1 MEPDT
6 IIQPARQQAQ
16 KDRDV
21 TTLDRAIHI
30 GTAYTRSINLTRDAD
45 APDLIRAYVP
55 TSRAAQA
62 LERMADGLSAGAH
75 QRALAL
81 IGPYGTGKSVFGLF
95 AAAVLSAPKAE
106 QHSAA
111 MAVLETAAP
120 DLATRFGTA
129 HPNGRGYLRVA
140 INGIP
145 DSLIRQLMLGLALA
159 VEQAGLPA
167 ALVDDVLSAAQP
179 GTPMDHILHLVGR
192 VQRAWAHAG
201 GSGVLIEIDELGKFL
216 EYESYHPQHRE
227 IHLLQLLAE
236 HAQVA
241 SVAPLYLLVMLHQA
255 FEYYSQRL
263 GKQLRDEWQKVQ
275 GRFESIAFIE
285 PAEQSLR
292 IVGAAFERTAPL
304 PPTLCAQLDRITD
317 ALERH
322 GALPVGLDRAQA
334 RALFELCYPLHPITL
349 LILPTLCQK
358 VAQNERTLFSYLGSA
373 EPFGLRERLG
383 RLRMGDWIGPWEL
396 YDYFILNQSGSV
408 SDPLTYHRW
417 VEVITALE
425 RFDSAPDDPAVNV
438 LKTIGLLNLIGA
450 QRGLKPSE
458 PLLRLLFDEAAP
470 QLLRRLEAVSTIH
483 FRSYSQE
490 WRVWQGSDFDLAAA
504 LREATAEQAQ
514 LSLVDTL
521 NALAPLRPLV
531 ARRATIESG
540 TVRAFTPRF
549 TASDRWP
556 PKSIDTDP
564 TARDT
569 LDLWLYLAEAQE
581 EPTLEGAP
589 FRSVVAVCHFTERLH
604 EAVAQWMA
612 LQDLPTRHAA
622 LHHDPVAQREHRA
635 WLNNAE
641 LETLQLIRALLDE
654 PEALRWYWKGRERP
668 AQERPVKDR
677 RDLQMQLSAWVQD
690 ICYPKS
696 PRLRNELIN
705 RDRPSPSANL
715 GRKRLIAAMLEA
727 PDRPHLGIEKTP
739 AEKSLYLSLLKQS
752 NLHRRVAGETGY
764 ALHVPSDPDPCRL
777 KPLWEEIDKILGA
790 VGDRQVG
797 LPEIYARLQHPPF
810 GAKLGPLPVLIIAYL
825 QANRREVAF
834 YQEGAFCEALTVEQ
848 AELLCRRPELF
859 ALERF
864 DLGGLRGEIF
874 DRYIKDIVG
883 RVRADATLLDIV
895 RPLVRFISGL
905 PEYTQRCKTL
915 SPEAAQVRDAF
926 QGARS
931 PGALLFEALP
941 RACGIA
947 IDDFAT
953 ADPARVEPFIVRL
966 REVFREL
973 NDAYPTL
980 LDHWQ
985 AELAR
990 VLIAAPIKDLAAL
1003 RAAVTERYQGLDRF
1017 TPDRMGL
1024 GALIRRLCDT
1034 VHDSDQAW
1042 LESVATLLGKMPP
1055 TKWHEETRRLAE
1067 LRLRDLANQLHD
1079 LERLRLGKVNNHD
1092 PVPDGH
1098 NGDPLLMKTVDRRHG
1113 EISRV
1118 IHLSDAQRKS
1128 ATARAEHIAATLA
1141 DVPESDRLAVL
1152 AMLWERFA
1160 RTEPTG
1166 ESTYE

>member
-1 MEPDT
+1 M
-6 IIQPARQQAQ
+6 
-16 KDRDV
+16 

-62 LERMADGLSAGAH
+62 LARMADGLSAGAH

-81 IGPYGTGKSVFGLF
+81 IGPYGSGKSVFGLF
-95 AAAVLSAPKAE
+95 AAAVLSEPKAE
-106 QHSAA
+106 QRRAA
-111 MAVLETAAP
+111 IGVLETADP
-120 DLATRFGTA
+120 DLAARYCTA
-129 HPNGRGYLRVA
+129 HPDGRGFLRVA

-159 VEQAGLPA
+159 VEQAGLA
-167 ALVDDVLSAAQP
+167 TALVDDVLSAAQP
-179 GTPMDHILHLVGR
+179 GTPMDHVLHLVGR
-192 VQRAWAHAG
+192 VQQAWAHAG

-236 HAQVA
+236 HAQAA

-304 PPTLCAQLDRITD
+304 PQRLCEQLDRITD
-317 ALERH
+317 ALERN
-322 GALPVGLDRAQA
+322 GALPVGLDTTQA
-334 RALFELCYPLHPITL
+334 RSLFERCYPLHPITL

-358 VAQNERTLFSYLGSA
+358 VAQNERTLFSYLGSG
-373 EPFGLRERLG
+373 EPFGLRERLA

-396 YDYFILNQSGSV
+396 YDYFILNQSGSI

-425 RFDSAPDDPAVNV
+425 RFDSAPDDPAVDL

-450 QRGLKPSE
+450 QRGLKASE
-458 PLLRLLFDEAAP
+458 PLLTLLFEDAAP
-470 QLLRRLEAVSTIH
+470 ALLQRLEAVSTIH

-490 WRVWQGSDFDLAAA
+490 YRVWQGSDFDLAAA
-504 LREATAEQAQ
+504 LRESIAEQAQ
-514 LSLVDTL
+514 ISLVDTL
-521 NALAPLRPLV
+521 NALVPLKPVV

-540 TVRAFTPRF
+540 TLRAFRPRF
-549 TASDRWP
+549 TAVDRWP
-556 PKSIDTDP
+556 PKPSGTSGAAEPAPSAPDM
-564 TARDT
+564 
-569 LDLWLYLAEAQE
+569 LDLWFYLADAQE
-581 EPTLEGAP
+581 QPNLEGAP
-589 FRSVVAVCHFTERLH
+589 PRSVVAVCHFTERLH
-604 EAVAQWMA
+604 QSVAEWMA
-612 LQDLPTRHAA
+612 LRELPTRHAA

-641 LETLQLIRALLDE
+641 LETSHLIRGLLDE
-654 PEALRWYWKGRERP
+654 PEALSWYWTGLERP
-668 AQERPVKDR
+668 PQERAVRDR
-677 RDLQMQLSAWVQD
+677 CHLQEKLSRWAEY

-715 GRKRLIAAMLEA
+715 GRKRLIVGMLESA
-727 PDRPHLGIEKTP
+727 DRPGLGIEKTP
-739 AEKSLYLSLLKQS
+739 AEKSIYLSLLKQS
-752 NLHRRVAGETGY
+752 GLHRPVEGEAGY
-764 ALHVPSDPDPCRL
+764 ALGSPPESDPCRL
-777 KPLWEEIDKILGA
+777 QPLWDEIGKTLGA
-790 VGDRQVG
+790 AGDRQVG
-797 LPEIYARLQHPPF
+797 LPEIYDRLQRPPF
-810 GAKLGPLPVLIIAYL
+810 GTKLGPLPVLIIAYL

-834 YQEGAFCEALTVEQ
+834 YQEGAFCEELTVEQ
-848 AELLCRRPELF
+848 AELLCRRPQLF

-915 SPEAAQVRDAF
+915 SPEAGQVRDAF

-931 PGALLFEALP
+931 PGALLFDALP

-953 ADPARVEPFIVRL
+953 ADSARVELFIVRL
-966 REVFREL
+966 REVFKEL

-980 LDHWQ
+980 LEHWQ

-990 VLIAAPIKDLAAL
+990 VLIAAPVTDLAAL
-1003 RAAVTERYQGLDRF
+1003 RAAVTARYQGLDRL

-1024 GALIRRLCDT
+1024 GALIRRLCET

-1067 LRLRDLANQLHD
+1067 LRLRDLGNQLQD
-1079 LERLRLGKVNNHD
+1079 LERLRLGKVNNSD
-1092 PVPDGH
+1092 PDADAY
-1098 NGDPLLMKTVDRRHG
+1098 NGAPLLMKSVDSRHG
-1113 EISRV
+1113 EIARV
-1118 IHLSDAQRKS
+1118 IHLSVAQRKS
-1128 ATARAEHIAATLA
+1128 ATARAERIAATLA
-1141 DVPESDRLAVL
+1141 DVPETDRLAVL

-1160 RTEPTG
+1160 RTEPSG
-1166 ESTYE
+1166 ETSHE

>member
-1 MEPDT
+1 
-6 IIQPARQQAQ
+6 
-16 KDRDV
+16 
-21 TTLDRAIHI
+21 
-30 GTAYTRSINLTRDAD
+30 
-45 APDLIRAYVP
+45 
-55 TSRAAQA
+55 
-62 LERMADGLSAGAH
+62 MA
-75 QRALAL
+75 
-81 IGPYGTGKSVFGLF
+81 
-95 AAAVLSAPKAE
+95 
-106 QHSAA
+106 
-111 MAVLETAAP
+111 
-120 DLATRFGTA
+120 
-129 HPNGRGYLRVA
+129 
-140 INGIP
+140 
-145 DSLIRQLMLGLALA
+145 
-159 VEQAGLPA
+159 
-167 ALVDDVLSAAQP
+167 
-179 GTPMDHILHLVGR
+179 
-192 VQRAWAHAG
+192 
-201 GSGVLIEIDELGKFL
+201 
-216 EYESYHPQHRE
+216 
-227 IHLLQLLAE
+227 
-236 HAQVA
+236 
-241 SVAPLYLLVMLHQA
+241 
-255 FEYYSQRL
+255 
-263 GKQLRDEWQKVQ
+263 
-275 GRFESIAFIE
+275 
-285 PAEQSLR
+285 
-292 IVGAAFERTAPL
+292 
-304 PPTLCAQLDRITD
+304 D

-322 GALPVGLDRAQA
+322 GALSVGLGRTQA
-334 RALFELCYPLHPITL
+334 RALFERCYPLHPITL

-383 RLRMGDWIGPWEL
+383 QLHMGDWIGPWEL

-425 RFDSAPDDPAVNV
+425 RFDSAPEDPAVDL

-470 QLLRRLEAVSTIH
+470 ELLRRLESVSTIH

-490 WRVWQGSDFDLAAA
+490 YRVWQGSDFDLAAA

-521 NALAPLRPLV
+521 NRLAPLRPVV

-549 TASDRWP
+549 TAADRWP
-556 PKSIDTDP
+556 PRSIETVAS
-564 TARDT
+564 ARDT
-569 LDLWLYLAEAQE
+569 LDLWLYLAEPQE
-581 EPTLEGAP
+581 QPTLDGAP

-604 EAVAQWMA
+604 ESVAQWMA
-612 LQDLPTRHAA
+612 LQELPNHHAA

-641 LETLQLIRALLDE
+641 TEALQLIRALLDE

-668 AQERPVKDR
+668 AQERPVTDR
-677 RDLQMQLSAWVQD
+677 RDLQTKLSSWVQN

-715 GRKRLIAAMLEA
+715 GRKRLIAAMLES
-727 PDRPHLGIEKTP
+727 PDRPDLGIEKTP

-752 NLHRRVAGETGY
+752 ELHRRVDGEAGY
-764 ALHVPSDPDPCRL
+764 ALHAPSDPDPCRL
-777 KPLWEEIDKILGA
+777 IPLWDEIDTILGA
-790 VGDRQVG
+790 AGDRQVG
-797 LPEIYARLQHPPF
+797 LPEIYARLQRPPF

-825 QANRREVAF
+825 LTNRREVAF

-864 DLGGLRGEIF
+864 DLRGLRGEIF
-874 DRYIKDIVG
+874 NRYIKDIVG
-883 RVRADATLLDIV
+883 PVRTDATLLDIV

-915 SPEAAQVRDAF
+915 TPEAVQVRDAF
-926 QGARS
+926 LSARS
-931 PGALLFEALP
+931 PGALLFDALP
-941 RACGIA
+941 RACGVD
-947 IDDFAT
+947 IDDFET
-953 ADPARVEPFIVRL
+953 ADPARVESFIARL
-966 REVFREL
+966 RDVFKEL

-980 LDHWQ
+980 LEHWR
-985 AELAR
+985 AEMAR
-990 VLIAAPIKDLAAL
+990 VLIAEPGTDLAAL
-1003 RAAVTERYQGLDRF
+1003 RAAVTGRYQGLDRLS
-1017 TPDRMGL
+1017 PDRMGL

-1055 TKWHEETRRLAE
+1055 SKWQEETRRLAE
-1067 LRLRDLANQLHD
+1067 LRLRDLSNQLRD
-1079 LERLRLGKVNNHD
+1079 LEQLQLGKVNHQN
-1092 PVPDGH
+1092 PDTAGH
-1098 NGDPLLMKTVDRRHG
+1098 NGDPLLMKTVDSRNG
-1113 EISRV
+1113 EITRV

-1128 ATARAEHIAATLA
+1128 ATARAERIAATLTDIA
-1141 DVPESDRLAVL
+1141 EADRLAVL

-1166 ESTYE
+1166 EATHE